1 MIKVISFDYG
11 GTLDLPGTHWFTFL
25 WDLVQANFSQNIPV
39 TKEMFWEAYVYGEQR
54 LEYAVMPPDA
64 GLLETAMRK
73 CGHEIDYLA
82 EKGLLP
88 DASEEGKRQT
98 AWLFASCVTKTIQE
112 GESYKE
118 SAEVLAQLSKEYQV
132 NVVSNYY
139 GNLRAVLREAG
150 FLPYITHAIDS
161 TVAGVRKPDPKL
173 WQLAIEASGFLPGEM
188 LVVGDSMKNDILPAQ
203 SLGCATAW
211 LTKEK
216 TEGYGGIVIG
226 NLLELLAN
234 STLRGE

>member
-25 WDLVQANFSQNIPV
+25 WDLVQANFSQSIPV
-39 TKEMFWEAYVYGEQR
+39 TKEAFWEAYVYGERQ
-54 LEYAVMPPDA
+54 LEYEVVSSDA
-64 GLLETAMRK
+64 GLLETTMAK
-73 CGHEIDYLA
+73 CRHEMDYLA
-82 EKGLLP
+82 ERGLLA
-88 DASEEGKRQT
+88 DASEEGSGRT
-98 AWLFASCVTKTIQE
+98 AWLYASCVARTIRE
-112 GESYKE
+112 GDSYKE
-118 SAEVLAQLSKEYQV
+118 SVEVLSQLSKKYQV

-139 GNLRAVLREAG
+139 GNLKTVLKEAG

-161 TVAGVRKPDPKL
+161 TVVGVRKPDPKI
-173 WQLAIEASGFLPGEM
+173 WQLAVEASGFRAEEM

-216 TEGYGGIVIG
+216 AEGYEGIVIE
-226 NLLELLAN
+226 NLSELLQMVC
-234 STLRGE
+234 

>member
-25 WDLVQANFSQNIPV
+25 WNLVQANFSQNIPV
-39 TKEMFWEAYVYGEQR
+39 TKELFWEAYVYGERQ
-54 LEYAVMPPDA
+54 LEYEVVSPDA
-64 GLLETAMRK
+64 GLLETAMYK
-73 CGHEIDYLA
+73 CRHEIDYLA

-88 DASEEGKRQT
+88 DVSEEGSRQT
-98 AWLFASCVTKTIQE
+98 AWLFASCVAKTIQE
-112 GESYKE
+112 GDSYKE
-118 SAEVLAQLSKEYQV
+118 SAEVLARLSKNYQV

-139 GNLRAVLREAG
+139 GNLKTILKEAG

-161 TVAGVRKPDPKL
+161 TVVGIRKPDPKI
-173 WQLAIEASGFLPGEM
+173 WQMAIEASGFRPEEM

-216 TEGYGGIVIG
+216 TEGYEGIVIE
-226 NLLELLAN
+226 NLSELLQIV
-234 STLRGE
+234 R